1 MVEEKLFSDEKSV
14 FRYNLNKA
22 TSERGGTKLIEDLI
36 RLILLK
42 NYGKNE
48 SSLKLVEVY
57 NLFGLEGFV
66 DLIDIMNGKVVTFPS
81 IEEMKDVVK
90 IAVSYYYKYLK
101 GKDWEEI
108 REIFQDED
116 CSSIKYV
123 INCSKLNRFIT
134 ELADYQ
140 EFKEKQE
147 GN

>member
-48 SSLKLVEVY
+48 TSLKLVEVY

-116 CSSIKYV
+116 CSSIKYG